1 MPGRLRTITRL
12 RRGLTLGVAAL
23 AIPIAGVATAGQAHA
38 EEFEEF
44 YGGGGCTYYNGECF
58 RWWEAVP
65 EESLPGGGL
74 DAWDTMAANGVRPNI
89 IDLGNGNTLVIT
101 SQGGDP
107 TNGLTQGV
115 VMTQSGSSVP
125 VTINVSGATV
135 AIGVD
140 AGADSF
146 SATIT
151 TDPISNT
158 VTLTGATAEDGQTV
172 RTVIVTVTDNGNGSV
187 TQHTQIMDSA
197 GSVAI
202 STTTTIP
209 KLDADTLPPIDLPV
223 FEPLPAPPP
232 GSDWGSYLDFGD
244 SYSYMGP

>member
-23 AIPIAGVATAGQAHA
+23 AIPIAGVATAGQANA

-44 YGGGGCTYYNGECF
+44 FGGGGCTYYNGECF
-58 RWWEAVP
+58 RWWEAAP
-65 EESLPGGGL
+65 EWSMPGAGFS
-74 DAWDTMAANGVRPNI
+74 AWDTMAANGVRPNI
-89 IDLGNGNTLVIT
+89 IDLGEGNTLVIT

-115 VMTQSGSSVP
+115 MMTPSGSSVP
-125 VTINVSGATV
+125 VSINVSGDTV

-151 TDPISNT
+151 TDPIWNT

-172 RTVIVTVTDNGNGSV
+172 RTVIVTITDNGNGTV

-202 STTTTIP
+202 STSTTIP
-209 KLDADTLPPIDLPV
+209 KPNIETLPPIDLPV
-223 FEPLPAPPP
+223 LEPIPVPAP
-232 GSDWGSYLDFGD
+232 
-244 SYSYMGP
+244 